1 MWCCDTDSS
10 CFAGWFVGF
19 RVMRL
24 VVSDL
29 LVSWVSAM
37 QLLSVCGGC
46 GRFPG
51 LRSGRPCGLVRRWS
65 GWGSAAVW
73 WLDLLVRCVGVGFV
87 GLTGFASVWFA

>member
-19 RVMRL
+19 RVMWR

-51 LRSGRPCGLVRRWS
+51 LRSGR
-65 GWGSAAVW
+65 AVW
-73 WLDLLVRCVGVGFV
+73 FG
-87 GLTGFASVWFA
+87 S